1 MKLPGNSLPAS
12 VIQTLK
18 KGDQHAF
25 RTVYDFYKDRLYF
38 FLLKFCK
45 NPHDTEEL
53 LQSLFIKLWENRKKI
68 REDTS
73 FDAYIFTIAKH
84 LAFDFLK
91 SRTRQQLK
99 SLHSNAFERY
109 AANLT
114 EEKLLFEEYQLI
126 TNQAIDALPEKRQI
140 IYRMNHD
147 EGLTVNQIAEIL
159 HLSPSTV
166 KAQLSK
172 ASHSV
177 REFVREHGELA
188 FLFLMLVWQPFQ

>member
-1 MKLPGNSLPAS
+1 MKLPDKS
-12 VIQTLK
+12 VPISVLQLLK
-18 KGDQHAF
+18 KGDQQAF

-53 LQSLFIKLWENRKKI
+53 LQSLFVKLWENRKKI

-91 SRTRQQLK
+91 SRTRQQLQ
-99 SLHSNAFERY
+99 SMHSNVFEIS

-126 TNQAIDALPEKRQI
+126 TNQAIDALPEKRQM

-147 EGLTVNQIAEIL
+147 EGLTVKQIAEIL
-159 HLSPSTV
+159 QLSPSTV

-172 ASHSV
+172 ASQ
-177 REFVREHGELA
+177 FVRNFVSKHGELA
-188 FLFLMLVWQPFQ
+188 FLFLMLV